1 MKKLLTLGLVL
12 SAGLVLAG
20 CTSSTPSTDD
30 AVAPVVEATTG
41 VAQTP
46 VVEAP
51 VVESTTGT
59 VTTTVAT
66 GVEVS
71 TGK

>member
-20 CTSSTPSTDD
+20 CGSSTPTDD
-30 AVAPVVEATTG
+30 AVAPVVEVATG
-41 VAQTP
+41 

-51 VVESTTGT
+51 VVEAATGTEVVTGVVEATTGAE
-59 VTTTVAT
+59 VAT
-66 GVEVS
+66 GN
-71 TGK
+71 